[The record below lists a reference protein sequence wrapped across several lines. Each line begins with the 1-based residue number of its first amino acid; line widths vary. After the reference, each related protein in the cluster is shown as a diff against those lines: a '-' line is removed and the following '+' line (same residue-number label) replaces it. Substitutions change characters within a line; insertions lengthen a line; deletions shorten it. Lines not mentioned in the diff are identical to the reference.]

1 MSKSQDLMRLK
12 SITQAV
18 RSHEGTII
26 ALLQFMCEQIIE
38 VKEEI
43 KKLETNK

>member
-1 MSKSQDLMRLK
+1 MSKSQDLMKLK

-18 RSHEGTII
+18 RSYEGTVT
-26 ALLQFMCEQIIE
+26 ALLQFICEQIIE